1 MRKRIWGFCFEDL
14 EQLVARLF
22 IVQKFKVMNALT
34 TFSYAGSKITFATKS
49 GVRVNATQMAKPFG
63 KRPVDWLKYQ
73 NSQEFIDALCEVRK
87 ITSADLVTVI
97 KGGNGEQGTWMH
109 EDVALEFARWLSPKF
124 AIWCNDRI
132 KELLTTP
139 QQPQKAEVLP
149 PPVTKPLNNSA
160 LVEVVDGKAVT
171 TSRILARLL
180 GRKHNSVLDTI
191 KNNLGQRP
199 FKYGNFITRPYST
212 GHSHGYEFLI
222 TRKGLD
228 ALASMLRYNAK
239 ERIAEAYAGAWSAGA
254 KLLPAP
260 VPTPSPVE
268 NRVDEPTD
276 ASDTIRE
283 LSQWI
288 DELRADLRRARETT
302 KMYAEMYE
310 NEKRR
315 RERNGTARG
324 HWHDLYHD
332 LLWRLLYDTAVPLH
346 ERLAAHKA
354 FSERISVKN
363 TKKL

>member
-1 MRKRIWGFCFEDL
+1 M
-14 EQLVARLF
+14 
-22 IVQKFKVMNALT
+22 
-34 TFSYAGSKITFATKS
+34 
-49 GVRVNATQMAKPFG
+49 
-63 KRPVDWLKYQ
+63 
-73 NSQEFIDALCEVRK
+73 
-87 ITSADLVTVI
+87 
-97 KGGNGEQGTWMH
+97 
-109 EDVALEFARWLSPKF
+109 
-124 AIWCNDRI
+124 
-132 KELLTTP
+132 
-139 QQPQKAEVLP
+139 
-149 PPVTKPLNNSA
+149 
-160 LVEVVDGKAVT
+160 EVVDGKAVT

-180 GRKHNSVLDTI
+180 GRKHDSVLDTI

-239 ERIAEAYAGAWSAGA
+239 ERIAEAYAGAWSVGA

-268 NRVDEPTD
+268 NRVDAPVDEPTD

-288 DELRADLRRARETT
+288 DELRADLRRARETA

-315 RERNGTARG
+315 RERNGTAMG

-332 LLWRLLYDTAVPLH
+332 LLWRLLYDTAVPLG

-363 TKKL
+363 TEKM